1 MANRNGKHLL
11 HVRSNQLIE
20 GKPKLPT
27 IDDIDYGEIAIN
39 YADGNEKLSIRS
51 SSDAIRTISTD
62 EQNDLKFATK
72 ERVAEIDEVV
82 SKAFDTMNKSCGF
95 NEEMTYIPQNEL
107 IQGTSSLSEAIEKV
121 AEKANKSAESTDLE
135 LYLTKDEAS
144 LTYATKE
151 EIPDVSQFITKDVSG
166 LTYYYDKTDIDKK
179 ISEIKTLKA
188 VVIESLPESGETD
201 TLYLVPNKKE
211 EENNVKDEYMWI
223 NDKWELIG
231 STAIDLT
238 PYLTRDDASST
249 YATKEELN
257 VIDEVVSKTFD
268 TMNKSCGFNENVQY
282 VPQNDLIQGC
292 ASLTEAIEIVA
303 DKANKSVD
311 NTELDL
317 YLTKEEAS
325 STYSTKEELTEEL
338 NTKQDTLVSEAN
350 IKTINGESILGSG
363 NIEVGNTINV
373 VSTTGTSETYV
384 MSQKA
389 VSDELTRID
398 TVTSESFDNYFAAC
412 GFKNGEVKF
421 SSDVEVI
428 KSAQSIIGALEILG
442 SSMALKSEISN
453 VIRLTS
459 YLYGVN
465 TVDTVKSLPTDKYLV
480 IAEINSSGNT
490 DSLSLGGELIPTQD
504 LNVIVHN
511 NGNSPLTIT
520 IPSSSTY
527 INMSESTMIIPINGY
542 GEINIVYDGTKY
554 YVRFD

>member
-292 ASLTEAIEIVA
+292 ASLSEAIEIVA

-373 VSTTGTSETYV
+373 VSTTGTSETDV

-465 TVDTVKSLPTDKYLV
+465 TVDTVKSLPPDKYLV

>member
-39 YADGNEKLSIRS
+39 YADGNEKISIKS
-51 SSDAIRTISTD
+51 SSDNIRTISTD

-292 ASLTEAIEIVA
+292 ASLSEAIEIVA

-317 YLTKEEAS
+317 Y
-325 STYSTKEELTEEL
+325 STKEELTEGL

-373 VSTTGTSETYV
+373 VSTTGTSETDV